1 MDNKTTQFQKYS
13 FSALTEQGALA
24 LKSEFV
30 SNDPEY
36 GKKVLSSIEDGLKKC
51 DCFYIS
57 VAFIT
62 SSGIEPLLPVLK
74 DLENRAIKGQIL
86 TTDYLTFSEPRALEK
101 LSKFKNITLKMY
113 ITANAKVREH
123 SGFHTKG
130 YIFKKD
136 ESYQIIIGSSNLTQS
151 ALTYNKEWNTRL
163 DSKENEKF
171 VKDVLHEFNSL
182 WNSESAKFYD
192 DYKSVYEE
200 SYKIVKAQKKAALA
214 TKELSLETYS
224 LKPNRM
230 QSEFIDSLK
239 ALIAKGEKKA
249 LLISATGT
257 GKTYASAFAVREL
270 KAKKALFIVHR
281 EQIAKQAMKSY
292 DIVFNNTKT
301 TALLSG
307 TQKDIEN
314 ADFIF
319 ATMQTICKEEYLH
332 KFRQDEFD
340 VIVIDEAHHAG
351 ASSYD
356 KIMNCFKPTILYLG
370 MTASP
375 ERSDDIDI
383 FSIFDHNI
391 AYEIRLQQA
400 LEHDFLCPFHYF
412 GITDL
417 VDVNYEK
424 LELSDFNLLC
434 SEKRASFIMEQME
447 FYSYSGDKPRGLI
460 FCSRKDIAKE
470 LSDIFNRSG
479 RFRTIVLTGKDKQ
492 SVRDDAVRRLEADKS
507 CSDYVDYIF
516 SVDIFNEGVDIPKV
530 NQVVML
536 RPTQSP
542 IVFVQQLGRG
552 LRKYRDK
559 EFVVILDFIGNHQ
572 NNYMI
577 PMALSGDRSYD
588 KENLRRYVQEGERI
602 IPGASTI
609 HFDEIAKSKIFASI
623 DTSNFSAVKLI
634 RDNYEALKHK
644 LGRIPK
650 LSDFEK
656 YGQMDVQC
664 IFKSKLKS
672 LGSYYNFLNNY
683 EKEFKYYN
691 FLDKYEK
698 EFKDTL
704 TPLQAKHLKFVSKH
718 FANGNRDS
726 ELFILKDILN
736 GQYTD
741 LLKHLEVCKGIA
753 LTQVQKVN
761 LSNIMTNNFITGE
774 GKKTIKDISF
784 AKLDGEDLKVDD
796 NFKEMLKN
804 DLFCDFLE
812 ELVEYSLDYCQK
824 NYALAEEKGSLCLYK
839 MYSRADV
846 CRLLDW
852 SKSVVPLNIGGYKYD
867 KTTNTLPIFV
877 NYHKNEDIS
886 LSIKYEDAFISH
898 DIFSWISDSENL
910 KKMSQEIKHILEQST
925 LLTKIELFVRKR
937 NGNDEDFYYLGRVN
951 YVEGSAREIT
961 MKNDNGKYKTV
972 VKMLLRLENAV
983 RDDIFDYIVNK

>member
-74 DLENRAIKGQIL
+74 DLENRDIKGQIL

-182 WNSESAKFYD
+182 WNSENSKLYD

-200 SYKIVKAQKKAALA
+200 SYRIVKAQKKVALS
-214 TKELSLETYS
+214 TEILSKEIYDLR
-224 LKPNRM
+224 PNRM
-230 QSEFIDSLK
+230 QAEFIDNLK
-239 ALIAKGEKKA
+239 SLIAKGADKA

-292 DIVFNNTKT
+292 NIVFNSRKK

-307 TQKDIEN
+307 NSKDTDGAEL
-314 ADFIF
+314 IF
-319 ATMQTICKEEYLH
+319 ATMQTVCKEEYLSRF
-332 KFRQDEFD
+332 KKDEFD

-351 ASSYD
+351 AGSYE
-356 KIMNCFKPTILYLG
+356 KIMNYFEPGILYLG

-375 ERSDDIDI
+375 ERTDDIDI
-383 FSIFDHNI
+383 FKLFDYHI

-507 CSDYVDYIF
+507 CSDHVDYIF

-588 KENLRRYVQEGERI
+588 KENLRRYVQVGERI

-609 HFDEIAKSKIFASI
+609 HFDEISKRRIFDSI
-623 DTSNFSAVKLI
+623 DSTNFSAIRLI
-634 RDNYEALKHK
+634 RENYENLKK
-644 LGRIPK
+644 KIGRIPE
-650 LSDFEK
+650 LTDFEK

-664 IFKSKLKS
+664 IFKSSVL
-672 LGSYYNFLNNY
+672 SYYNFLS
-683 EKEFKYYN
+683 
-691 FLDKYEK
+691 KYEK
-698 EFKDTL
+698 EFHGTL
-704 TPLQAKHLKFVSKH
+704 NERQSSLLDFVSKY
-718 FANGNRDS
+718 FANGKRDY
-726 ELFILKDILN
+726 ELLILKDIIN
-736 GQYTD
+736 GRYTD
-741 LLKHLEVCKGIA
+741 LLSSLEKTKGYHLSDSER
-753 LTQVQKVN
+753 VN
-761 LSNIMTNNFITGE
+761 LTNIMTNNFITITAKE
-774 GKKTIKDISF
+774 SISNISF
-784 AKLDGEDLKVDD
+784 TNTDGNDLVADPD
-796 NFKEMLKN
+796 FREMLKN
-804 DLFCDFLE
+804 QQFHSFMK
-812 ELVEYSLDYCQK
+812 ELVDYSLGYYEK
-824 NYALAEEKGSLCLYK
+824 NYKTEGREYLTLYK
-839 MYSRADV
+839 RYSYADV
-846 CRLLDW
+846 CRLLNW
-852 SKSVVPLNIGGYKYD
+852 EKSKVSTIFGYLYD
-867 KTTNTLPIFV
+867 ENTRTLPIFV
-877 NYHKNEDIS
+877 NYNKGESIS
-886 LSIKYEDAFISH
+886 ASTKYEDKFVNFSLM
-898 DIFSWISDSENL
+898 SWISRSNR
-910 KKMSQEIKHILEQST
+910 KMSSKNIAPILSQKKEE
-925 LLTKIELFVRKR
+925 TKIYLFVRK
-937 NGNDEDFYYLGRVN
+937 NNSSVKLSDGSTDGKNKDAFKDFYYLGRVN
-951 YVEGSAREIT
+951 YVSDSAKEIS
-961 MKNDNGKYKTV
+961 MRNDKNEIVPAVNL
-972 VKMLLRLENAV
+972 MLKLENPV

>member
-74 DLENRAIKGQIL
+74 DLENRDIKGQIL
-86 TTDYLTFSEPRALEK
+86 TTDYLNFSEPRALEK
-101 LSKFKNITLKMY
+101 LARFKNISLKMY
-113 ITANAKVREH
+113 VTANAKVREN

-130 YIFKKD
+130 YIFRKD

-182 WNSESAKFYD
+182 WNSENAKIYE

-200 SYKIVKAQKKAALA
+200 SYKIVKAQKKAAISS
-214 TKELSLETYS
+214 KDLSLETYK
-224 LKPNRM
+224 LMPNRM

-292 DIVFNNTKT
+292 GIVFNNTKT

-307 TQKDIEN
+307 TQKDIDN

-356 KIMNCFKPTILYLG
+356 KIMNYFEPNILYLG

-664 IFKSKLKS
+664 IFRSS
-672 LGSYYNFLNNY
+672 LGS
-683 EKEFKYYN
+683 YYN

-698 EFKDTL
+698 EFKGTL
-704 TPLQAKHLKFVSKH
+704 TPLQAKHLEFVSKH
-718 FANGNRDS
+718 FANGKLDS
-726 ELFILKDILN
+726 ELLILKEILKGN
-736 GQYTD
+736 YTD
-741 LLKHLEVCKGIA
+741 LLKHLEVDKGIA
-753 LTQVQKVN
+753 LTQIQKVN
-761 LSNIMTNNFITGE
+761 LSNVMSNNFITGTAKSSIE
-774 GKKTIKDISF
+774 DIRF
-784 AKLDGEDLKVDD
+784 ARTDGDDLKVDD
-796 NFKEMLKN
+796 SFKEMLKN
-804 DLFCDFLE
+804 SQFCEFLE
-812 ELVEYSLDYCQK
+812 ELVEYSLDFYQK
-824 NYALAEEKGSLCLYK
+824 NYAQSKDGFSLYK
-839 MYSRADV
+839 RYSYADV

-852 SKSVVPLNIGGYKYD
+852 SESVVAQNIGGYRYD

-877 NYHKNEDIS
+877 NYQKDESIS
-886 LSIKYEDAFISH
+886 SSTKYEDEFLNHSVM
-898 DIFSWISDSENL
+898 SWISKSNRRLSSPEL
-910 KKMSQEIKHILEQST
+910 KPIFEQSDT
-925 LLTKIELFVRKR
+925 KTKIELFVRK
-937 NGNDEDFYYLGRVN
+937 NNSVVKLSDETLGKSKDAFKEFYYLGRVN
-951 YVEGSAREIT
+951 FIEDSAKEIT
-961 MKNDNGKYKTV
+961 MKNDKDKAIPAV
-972 VKMLLRLENAV
+972 QLFLRLEEPV